1 MIAKKI
7 YITSFKKNFSKGV
20 VDIMAG
26 SYSQDNIA
34 AMQEDALKRV
44 RDMQKK
50 AQQRVKQNQP
60 FDAYDDLVENNFQT
74 NNIKD
79 KIEKPANNQYF
90 KDFPQKNSKP
100 KTKKPQTQNI
110 FSSLIKNIIPD
121 MESDRIFL
129 LFLILMLQKQ
139 RCDNGL
145 LLALFYI
152 MM

>member
-1 MIAKKI
+1 MLMLLKKK
-7 YITSFKKNFSKGV
+7 FFKGV
-20 VDIMAG
+20 VYIMAG
-26 SYSQDNIA
+26 TYSQDNIA

-44 RDMQKK
+44 RDMQKR

-60 FDAYDDLVENNFQT
+60 FDIYDNVVENNFQT
-74 NNIKD
+74 KNIND
-79 KIEKPANNQYF
+79 KVEKTTPNQYF
-90 KDFPQKNSKP
+90 TDFSNSPPKKEAKKSKKQQNKNM
-100 KTKKPQTQNI
+100 
-110 FSSLIKNIIPD
+110 FSSLIQNIIPD

-139 RCDNGL
+139 KCDNSL

>member
-1 MIAKKI
+1 MLILLKKK
-7 YITSFKKNFSKGV
+7 FFEGV
-20 VDIMAG
+20 VYIMAG
-26 SYSQDNIA
+26 TYSQDNIA

-44 RDMQKK
+44 RDMQKR

-60 FDAYDDLVENNFQT
+60 FDIYDNLVENDFQAK
-74 NNIKD
+74 NIND
-79 KIEKPANNQYF
+79 KVEKTTPNQYF
-90 KDFPQKNSKP
+90 TDFSSPPP
-100 KTKKPQTQNI
+100 KKETKKSKKPQSQNM
-110 FSSLIKNIIPD
+110 FSSLIQNIIPD

-139 RCDNGL
+139 KCDNSL

>member
-1 MIAKKI
+1 MLMLLKKK
-7 YITSFKKNFSKGV
+7 FFKGV
-20 VDIMAG
+20 VYIMAG
-26 SYSQDNIA
+26 TYSQDNIA

-44 RDMQKK
+44 RDMQKR

-60 FDAYDDLVENNFQT
+60 FDIYDNLVENNFQAK
-74 NNIKD
+74 NIDD
-79 KIEKPANNQYF
+79 KVEKTTPNQYF
-90 KDFPQKNSKP
+90 TDFSNSLP
-100 KTKKPQTQNI
+100 KKEAKKSKKPQNKNM
-110 FSSLIKNIIPD
+110 FSSLIQNIIPD

-139 RCDNGL
+139 KCDNSL